1 MLNIRPGPGPALSN
15 FSSPQTLLAP
25 PRGRIRCIIYDA
37 KWGAAA
43 TATIVATTATPLMLP
58 LLQFCESRG
67 SCQRLRDSRLEF

>member
-15 FSSPQTLLAP
+15 FSSPQTLLPP

-43 TATIVATTATPLMLP
+43 TATTTATIVATTATPLMLP

-67 SCQRLRDSRLEF
+67 SCQRL